1 MPSSKFFD
9 VVVFPLLSLVTDSR
23 FMSISLLVLEL
34 WQFSYKRDWPEIQ
47 KLEIPNI
54 WRLGRVRDTKNSV
67 WISPIK
73 CYWMLQNAR
82 VTAFIVFELLRQNKQ
97 RGKIRVVGARQSF
110 QFFRQTTWFLK
121 NNRALSKILCG
132 ILHYLTSIIK

>member
-23 FMSISLLVLEL
+23 FMSISLLVLKL

-54 WRLGRVRDTKNSV
+54 WRLGRVRDIKNSV

-121 NNRALSKILCG
+121 NNRALAKMLCG
-132 ILHYLTSIIK
+132 ILHYLISIIK

>member
-54 WRLGRVRDTKNSV
+54 WRLGRVRDIKNSV

-97 RGKIRVVGARQSF
+97 RGKIRVVEHVKAFNFSDKPPDF
-110 QFFRQTTWFLK
+110 SKTIELCLK
-121 NNRALSKILCG
+121 FCVGFCI
-132 ILHYLTSIIK
+132 T